1 MTHARFAE
9 TSLPSAKV
17 LADRFIPGEGVAWD
31 VARIAAANV
40 LMVLC
45 AQVVIPL
52 PWTPVPIT
60 GQTFGVLL
68 IGALLGARRGAVV
81 LGLYLLEGF
90 SGLPVFQPLGKPGIL
105 RLTDPT
111 AGFLLSYPLAT
122 FATGY
127 IVERA
132 RGLASAAWS
141 LCVVG
146 GMLAGE
152 MVIFGMG
159 AFWLASIFGMGW
171 ATAMAVGVLPFLAV
185 EVVKMCLVA
194 LTLGGAEKALEQGS
208 AAGG

>member
-1 MTHARFAE
+1 MTHAKVAE

-17 LADRFIPGEGVAWD
+17 LADRFIPGEGIAWD

-60 GQTFGVLL
+60 GQTFSVLL
-68 IGALLGARRGAVV
+68 IGALLGARRGSIV

-90 SGLPVFQPLGKPGIL
+90 AGLPVFQPLGKPGVL

-111 AGFLLSYPLAT
+111 AGFLLSYPMAA
-122 FATGY
+122 FVTGY

-132 RGLASAAWS
+132 RGLAGAAWS
-141 LCVVG
+141 ACLVG
-146 GMLAGE
+146 AMLAGE
-152 MVIFGMG
+152 VVIFGVG
-159 AFWLASIFGMGW
+159 AYWLASIFGMGW
-171 ATAMAVGVLPFLAV
+171 PTALAMGVLPFLAV
-185 EVVKMCLVA
+185 EVVKMSLVA
-194 LTLGGAEKALEQGS
+194 LTVGGAEKALES
-208 AAGG
+208 RS